1 MHRTF
6 TYYKKMKPF
15 LDSLLALEWPYEF
28 KRMTFIFSIFFLFA
42 ASRCY
47 LTYSV
52 SFLFFQLK
60 LDCTFYH
67 ISIISNLVGSFGYP
81 SMLICMNI
89 LNAVPL
95 FGHTQI
101 YLTSPPFLGAF
112 RMFLCVCVFHY
123 KNAIQSTHIQK
134 SSFT

>member
-52 SFLFFQLK
+52 SFLFFSSNWIVL
-60 LDCTFYH
+60 F
-67 ISIISNLVGSFGYP
+67 NLVGSFGYP